1 MANSTVV
8 VHSVEDT
15 WAALR
20 YFTSGYT
27 TQERNMVTGIIYQ
40 RPVLDGDLN
49 SDSVGS
55 LFDVASKF
63 ILSPVMSDGTL
74 QKEWEISDSSRS
86 DYFSESYATLL
97 GYSAPKAYAHNLEVD
112 EAGET
117 RYPNEDVTNKAPS
130 DTRLPH
136 GAGGHEISLGTEH
149 ESQTVSSRPLLDITT
164 NPQSITQVMGSL
176 FPTKT
181 SSLQWHDTAIIDGSL
196 SKRLSKQGVE
206 LILSSVLGGSLAFI
220 GIVFL
225 HRLCLRS
232 LHKHNKRSKLDSRP
246 LAVHDP
252 LSKKPGL
259 RLTGVAEVSHFSTG
273 S

>member
-15 WAALR
+15 WAALM
-20 YFTSGYT
+20 YFTPGYT
-27 TQERNMVTGIIYQ
+27 TQERNIVTGIDYQ
-40 RPVLDGDLN
+40 RLVLDGDLD

-55 LFDVASKF
+55 LFNVASKV
-63 ILSPVMSDGTL
+63 ILSPVVSDGTL
-74 QKEWEISDSSRS
+74 QKEWEISDPSHS
-86 DYFSESYATLL
+86 DHFSESYATLL

-112 EAGET
+112 EARET
-117 RYPNEDVTNKAPS
+117 RYRNEDVTNKAPS
-130 DTRLPH
+130 DTRLPQ
-136 GAGGHEISLGTEH
+136 GAGGHEIPLGTER
-149 ESQTVSSRPLLDITT
+149 ESQTFSSRPLLDITI

-225 HRLCLRS
+225 HRLLLRS
-232 LHKHNKRSKLDSRP
+232 LHKHSKRSKLDSRQ
-246 LAVHDP
+246 LAVHDIS
-252 LSKKPGL
+252 SKK
-259 RLTGVAEVSHFSTG
+259 S
-273 S
+273 